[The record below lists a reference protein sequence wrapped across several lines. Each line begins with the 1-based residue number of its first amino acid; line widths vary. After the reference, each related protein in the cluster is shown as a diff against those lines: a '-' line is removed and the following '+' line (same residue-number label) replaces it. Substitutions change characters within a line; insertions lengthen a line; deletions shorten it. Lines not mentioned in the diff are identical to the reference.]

1 MIEFLFYY
9 RGKVFLYDR
18 KNDKIITKSS
28 NLRNNYHFSSYN
40 TNFDLNTIEKNK
52 YYLYKGQPN
61 KLVLIHFIKK
71 DGKHVY
77 VLAEST
83 THDNIS
89 PCIIVSNTYNMVEVD
104 KLISTY
110 KYLVNDLVF
119 IYKDKLFI
127 SNEYKIDIGIPECE
141 LKQLSGSYDLTSD
154 DKYPY
159 NTKFCLHNLN
169 STYVLETSYNA
180 SHNYMECYGVCLFK
194 DKHHYYIYANDRIYR
209 TSKKPE
215 LNNFKN
221 NLEQLGKL

>member
-18 KNDKIITKSS
+18 KNDKIISKSS
-28 NLRNNYHFSSYN
+28 NLRNNKHFSSYN
-40 TNFDLNTIEKNK
+40 ANFDLNTIEKNK

-61 KLVLIHFIKK
+61 RLVLIHFIKK

-77 VLAEST
+77 VLAENI

-89 PCIIVSNTYNMVEVD
+89 FCIIESNTYNMVEVD
-104 KLISTY
+104 NLISAY
-110 KYLVNDLVF
+110 KYMVNGLVF

-127 SNEYKIDIGIPECE
+127 SNDYIIDIGIPECE
-141 LKQLSGSYDLTSD
+141 LKQLSGSCDLSSN

-159 NTKFCLHNLN
+159 NTKFYLHNLN
-169 STYVLETSYNA
+169 STYIVDSSYNT
-180 SHNYMECYGVCLFK
+180 SHKCIECYGVCLFEK
-194 DKHHYYIYANDRIYR
+194 KYYYIYANDRIYK
-209 TSKKPE
+209 TFKKPE
-215 LNNFKN
+215 LNNYQS